1 MGAANPRRRKSA
13 VGAAEHHPSPLRRNK
28 KLGGRF
34 VVLQAGCNLSVEDI
48 EFHVGLIV
56 RIGIA
61 FVRLGLAEAGSVSAL
76 GCLNDRSS
84 RAYDQ
89 RQADEQTTERDPHW
103 HSRLA
108 VRST

>member
-34 VVLQAGCNLSVEDI
+34 VVLEAGRDLSEDI

-84 RAYDQ
+84 RACDQ
-89 RQADEQTTERDPHW
+89 RQADEQTTEHDPHW

-108 VRST
+108 VRSI